1 MCCVRQHLGRKR
13 RCPWTVTENLG
24 LSLQR
29 QPTVILWQSVINHK
43 FWSLCGMSRGEENAV
58 MDLTLSPKSYGGIST
73 PWLGTPGTEQL
84 CWSHCSLPLLCAGS
98 ELLPEHQLQQNSVLN
113 GSDPEHGL
121 LRVFQAAFI
130 HFQALSFLCVVDKHL
145 FPLLVHMISAL
156 ALARC
161 HSFKGFF
168 CCLFLSYIALFIPL
182 EVFSFSFWALDLVSI
197 F

>member
-13 RCPWTVTENLG
+13 RCPWIVTWNLG

-73 PWLGTPGTEQL
+73 RWFQVPGAEQL
-84 CWSHCSLPLLCAGS
+84 CWFPLLTPTALCRQRA
-98 ELLPEHQLQQNSVLN
+98 LPEHQLQQSWLLN

-121 LRVFQAAFI
+121 PRLFQVPFIPFQAGCMSLAKTFS
-130 HFQALSFLCVVDKHL
+130 LSL
-145 FPLLVHMISAL
+145 FRQSQPS
-156 ALARC
+156 C
-161 HSFKGFF
+161 
-168 CCLFLSYIALFIPL
+168 
-182 EVFSFSFWALDLVSI
+182 
-197 F
+197 